1 MGRVA
6 QESPESFRTQLED
19 LKLEVVA
26 GLSSNS
32 LALTGCLLL
41 SYENP
46 TSSSDTLRKQ
56 YLFPISELDKW
67 NGYRAGLLV
76 TRIERTSDGSKLVLN
91 VHFYVHME
99 RIEWLAQSI
108 ASHVKTCLERH
119 RASGAVSGVGSAP
132 PLFVAFQGPQ
142 GSDIL
147 ISQLRRVL
155 SAHPH
160 NVLLSGRGQ
169 PGTHD
174 VPLGSRLLS
183 ELKAINDA
191 KASDAGTVR
200 FPAFDKSL
208 FEGQGDHVEGSGSLV
223 RAPLVVVL
231 FGGWC
236 YIPDIDGTL
245 DLRAV
250 RREDVLAINASLWEY
265 VQWWDFFDAFV
276 QVKPPDE
283 TPYSLI
289 YKWRLQQEHN
299 MKAKNGGKGMTDAQ
313 VKTFVD
319 RYIPGYVFFA
329 KGIERGYVD
338 ASGERRLPRWLGN
351 GLKVAIDEE
360 RELVSVV
367 WSY

>member
-1 MGRVA
+1 MA
-6 QESPESFRTQLED
+6 
-19 LKLEVVA
+19 
-26 GLSSNS
+26 NS
-32 LALTGCLLL
+32 IPATIA
-41 SYENP
+41 
-46 TSSSDTLRKQ
+46 
-56 YLFPISELDKW
+56 PI
-67 NGYRAGLLV
+67 V
-76 TRIERTSDGSKLVLN
+76 
-91 VHFYVHME
+91 
-99 RIEWLAQSI
+99 
-108 ASHVKTCLERH
+108 SHVKTCLERH
-119 RASGAVSGVGSAP
+119 RATGAVSGVGSTP

-142 GSDIL
+142 GSGKTFL
-147 ISQLRRVL
+147 TSQLRRVL
-155 SAHPH
+155 SAPPHNLAVAVLSIDDLYLPHAGLAAVAAAHPH

-208 FEGQGDHVEGSGSLV
+208 FDGQGDRVEGSGELV
-223 RAPLVVVL
+223 RAPLDIVL
-231 FGGWC
+231 FEGWC
-236 YIPDIDGTL
+236 VGFCPVSEDEIDRRRVQHIPDIDGTL

-283 TPYSLI
+283 MPYSLI

-299 MKAKNGGKGMTDAQ
+299 MKAQNGGKGMADAQ

-329 KGIERGYVD
+329 EGIERGYVD
-338 ASGERRLPRWLGN
+338 ASGERRLPRWLGS
-351 GLKVAIDEE
+351 GLKAAIDEE
-360 RELVSVV
+360 RELVSVD
-367 WSY
+367 SF